1 MNIDLN
7 SIKSAK
13 DLEILKILNA
23 KSKIEKVFNEHPTKI
38 FRRKHISSILSEHG
52 KEWELA
58 YDTNTATFINV
69 LKEHSDLK
77 EIVLESEHYTD
88 EKRLVWGNPSIY
100 AVALS
105 LKPNSYLTHGS
116 AVFLHGLND
125 QIPQTVYVNYEQS
138 KKNYPLGSLT
148 QSGLDKAFSNNQRI
162 SNLTYRYQG
171 QRITFINGKYTDKLE
186 VSPMLYDGEN
196 LNVTRLERTLIDIT
210 VRPAYSGGIFQVL
223 EAFKNAKD
231 RISVNT
237 LIATLKK
244 LNYLYPYHQ
253 AIGFYMDRAGFPE
266 NQYAKLLKLGLNF
279 DFYLAHKLPN
289 DKEYDVKWRLF
300 YPKGF

>member
-1 MNIDLN
+1 MNIDIN
-7 SIKSAK
+7 TIKSAK
-13 DLEILKILNA
+13 DLEIVKILNA
-23 KSKIEKVFNEHPTKI
+23 KSKIEKVFNENPTKI
-38 FRRKHISSILSEHG
+38 FRRKHISSILSENG
-52 KEWELA
+52 KAWELA
-58 YDTNTATFINV
+58 YGTSATNFINV

-77 EIVLESEHYTD
+77 ESILESEHYTS
-88 EKRLVWGNPSIY
+88 EKRFIWGHPSIY

-105 LKPNSYLTHGS
+105 LKPNSYLTHGT
-116 AVFLHGLND
+116 AIFLHGLND

-138 KKNYPLGSLT
+138 QKNYSLGSLT
-148 QSGLDKAFSNNQRI
+148 QSGLDKAFSNNQRK
-162 SNLTYRYQG
+162 SNLTYRYDGKQ
-171 QRITFINGKYTDKLE
+171 ITFINGKYTNKLE
-186 VSPMLYDGEN
+186 VSPMLYNGEN

-210 VRPAYSGGIFQVL
+210 VRPAYSGGVFQIL

-253 AIGFYMDRAGFPE
+253 AIGFYMERAGFPE
-266 NQYAKLLKLGLNF
+266 NQCAKLLNLGLDF

-289 DKEYDVKWRLF
+289 DKEYDAKWRLY